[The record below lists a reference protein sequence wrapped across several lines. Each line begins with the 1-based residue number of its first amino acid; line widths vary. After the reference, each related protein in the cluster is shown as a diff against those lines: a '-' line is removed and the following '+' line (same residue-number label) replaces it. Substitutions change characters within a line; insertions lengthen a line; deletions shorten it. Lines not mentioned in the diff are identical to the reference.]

1 MTKDLKISGSGT
13 IFAGEYD
20 TIGISGGAL
29 IDGDITFDTL
39 KVSGGCHTNAP
50 CILKGTALRIS
61 GSLKAS
67 GELQVE
73 DCHISG
79 SCKLTDCEVHGN
91 TLHVSGSLTTNRNIK
106 VKELKSSG
114 SIKSNDA
121 KIYADSILISGSFV
135 NNDEIN
141 ADDIELYGSSTL
153 NDVFGEHVRIG
164 IAPKNCHVLSFRLF
178 SSEKRPVHHVK
189 NIECTQLE
197 AASLHCESISA
208 ETIEL
213 SKYSVVDHIQCD
225 GSLVYDS
232 TCKIGTVEGTCTQ
245 SVKE

>member
-73 DCHISG
+73 D
-79 SCKLTDCEVHGN
+79 
-91 TLHVSGSLTTNRNIK
+91 
-106 VKELKSSG
+106 
-114 SIKSNDA
+114 
-121 KIYADSILISGSFV
+121 
-135 NNDEIN
+135 
-141 ADDIELYGSSTL
+141 
-153 NDVFGEHVRIG
+153 
-164 IAPKNCHVLSFRLF
+164 
-178 SSEKRPVHHVK
+178 
-189 NIECTQLE
+189 
-197 AASLHCESISA
+197 
-208 ETIEL
+208 
-213 SKYSVVDHIQCD
+213 
-225 GSLVYDS
+225 
-232 TCKIGTVEGTCTQ
+232 
-245 SVKE
+245 